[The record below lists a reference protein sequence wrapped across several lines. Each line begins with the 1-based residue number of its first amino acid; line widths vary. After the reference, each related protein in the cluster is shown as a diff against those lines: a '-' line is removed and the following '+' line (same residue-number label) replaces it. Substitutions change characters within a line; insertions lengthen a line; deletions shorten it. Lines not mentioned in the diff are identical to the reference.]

1 MPTIPLRR
9 GDTFVASAAFSANGV
24 AKDMSGY
31 TLEADLQFA
40 NCTPVALTAT
50 WTTIATGLAS
60 IRLAHTATVS
70 LQPGEHQLRVR
81 AINAGGDRSSCSPIT
96 VQVS

>member
-40 NCTPVALTAT
+40 NCTPVPLTAA
-50 WTTIATGLAS
+50 WVTIATGIAS
-60 IRLAHTATVS
+60 IRLPHADTAT

-81 AINAGGDRSSCSPIT
+81 AINAAGDRSSCSPIT